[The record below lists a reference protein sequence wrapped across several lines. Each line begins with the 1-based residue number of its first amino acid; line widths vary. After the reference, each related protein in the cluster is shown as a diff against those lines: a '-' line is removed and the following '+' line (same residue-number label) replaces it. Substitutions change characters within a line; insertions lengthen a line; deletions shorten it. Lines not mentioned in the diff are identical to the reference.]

1 MINSHFWYI
10 AFRMERFRFNPQT
23 LSYQK
28 IELSQ
33 KQKFLRFLAF
43 LGFTL
48 SLSLALLFF
57 RDLYLKSPRTEQLVA
72 TQQKITYEL
81 GLMNSDV
88 ANYEARL
95 DQMAFN
101 DDHIYRVYFE
111 VQPWSIR
118 SVGVGG
124 SHKYSWLQP
133 QKYEDLLRETYQNI
147 DQIERKLV
155 MQSTSFDEVI
165 DLAWAKEEWM
175 AARPAIQ
182 PIGHKDLIRFGSSF
196 GTRMHPILKVVRPH
210 EGIDLTAPRGTNI
223 YATADGKVLQAGYR
237 SGGFGKKVLIDHGYG
252 FRTVYGHCHE
262 ILVEVGQQVK
272 RGEVIA
278 KVGSTGL
285 SKSPHLHYEVHVN
298 GRPVDPINYYAN
310 DLSAKEF
317 ENMIDLLSNADP
329 SFDIN

>member
-1 MINSHFWYI
+1 MQ
-10 AFRMERFRFNPQT
+10 RFRFDPQT

-33 KQKFLRFLAF
+33 RRKYYRLLAF
-43 LGFTL
+43 LG
-48 SLSLALLFF
+48 LALSISIGLLLF
-57 RDLYLKSPRTEQLVA
+57 RDQYLRSPHTQNLEA

-81 GLMNSDV
+81 NLMNRDIAS
-88 ANYEARL
+88 YENRL
-95 DQMAFN
+95 NQVAFN
-101 DDHIYRVYFE
+101 DDHIYRVYFGVE
-111 VQPWSIR
+111 PWSIR

-124 SHKYSWLQP
+124 SQKYSWLQ
-133 QKYEDLLRETYQNI
+133 QHKYADLLRNTYLNI

-165 DLAWAKEEWM
+165 NMARTKEEWM

-182 PIGHKDLIRFGSSF
+182 PIGMKDLVRFGSSF
-196 GTRMHPILKVVRPH
+196 GSRLHPILGIVRPH
-210 EGIDLTAPRGTNI
+210 EGIDLTAVRGTNI
-223 YATADGKVLQAGYR
+223 YATADGVVLQAGYR
-237 SGGFGKKVLIDHGYG
+237 AGGFGKKVFIDHGHGYE
-252 FRTVYGHCHE
+252 TLYGHCNE
-262 ILVEVGQQVK
+262 VLVEPGQKVK

-278 KVGSTGL
+278 RVGSTGL

-298 GRPVDPINYYAN
+298 GRPVNPINYYSS

-317 ENMIDLLSNADP
+317 ENMIDMLSNADP

>member
-1 MINSHFWYI
+1 
-10 AFRMERFRFNPQT
+10 MERFRFNPQT

-28 IELSQ
+28 IEFSQ
-33 KQKFLRFLAF
+33 RQKFVRFLVF
-43 LGFTL
+43 LGLTL
-48 SLSLALLFF
+48 SISAAFLFF
-57 RDLYLKSPRTEQLVA
+57 RDFFISSPRTENLEA
-72 TQQKITYEL
+72 KQQKITYEL
-81 GLMNSDV
+81 SLMNRDFAS
-88 ANYEARL
+88 YEQKL

-111 VQPWSIR
+111 VRPWAIR

-124 SHKYSWLQP
+124 SEKYSWLEQ
-133 QKYEDLLRETYQNI
+133 QKYEDLLRETYMNI

-165 DLAWAKEEWM
+165 DLAWDKEEWM

-182 PIGHKDLIRFGSSF
+182 PIGMKDLVRFGSSF

-223 YATADGKVLQAGYR
+223 YATADGEVLQAGYR
-237 SGGFGKKVLIDHGYG
+237 AGGFGKKVLIDHGFG
-252 FRTVYGHCHE
+252 FRTVYGHCDE
-262 ILVEVGQQVK
+262 VLVEVGQKVK

-278 KVGSTGL
+278 RVGSTGL

-298 GRPVDPINYYAN
+298 GRPVDPINYYTN

-317 ENMIDLLSNADP
+317 EKMIDMLSQADP

>member
-1 MINSHFWYI
+1 
-10 AFRMERFRFNPQT
+10 MERFRFNPQT

-57 RDLYLKSPRTEQLVA
+57 RDLYMKSPRTEHLEA

-81 GLMNSDV
+81 GLMNRDL

-124 SHKYSWLQP
+124 SPKYSWLQP
-133 QKYEDLLRETYQNI
+133 QKYEGLLRETYQNI

-182 PIGHKDLIRFGSSF
+182 PIGYKDLIRFGSSF

-223 YATADGKVLQAGYR
+223 YATADGEVLQAGYR
-237 SGGFGKKVLIDHGYG
+237 EGGFGKKVLIDHGYG
-252 FRTVYGHCHE
+252 FRTVYGHCQE

-278 KVGSTGL
+278 RVGSTGL